1 MYLPH
6 TVVDNVL
13 AAEEQAL
20 AARLG
25 GKESG
30 PGGSGGVSAATW
42 TAHLS
47 SSLHPALTL
56 YVLNLEP
63 PGGADYLYTYREEA
77 AAVRGGNWWVW
88 GRDGGACTQVCGVD
102 VGPGALYAGVWC
114 LRWARV
120 GNCTRTGRRQRQ
132 CGEATDGCG
141 VGPVRR
147 CAVLTLGPGG

>member
-25 GKESG
+25 GKDT
-30 PGGSGGVSAATW
+30 GSGSVSAATW

-88 GRDGGACTQVCGVD
+88 GRGGGAYTQVYGD
-102 VGPGALYAGVWC
+102 
-114 LRWARV
+114 
-120 GNCTRTGRRQRQ
+120 RR
-132 CGEATDGCG
+132 
-141 VGPVRR
+141 
-147 CAVLTLGPGG
+147 